1 MNALVTRFAPS
12 PTGLLHVGNARVAL
26 VNWLLARS
34 TPGGRFLLR
43 IDDTDPDRSK
53 PEFVTAIERDLR
65 WLGLDWDDQVK
76 QRDRTALYRE
86 AADRLIAYGRLYRC
100 YETPEELDRMR
111 RRLRAAHKPPIYD
124 RRSLTLTDDDRRRF
138 ESEGRQPYWRFKI
151 TPDSIAWTDLV
162 RGSIEFNGRNLSDPI
177 VIRADQTFLYVF
189 TSVVDDIALGLTD
202 IVRGEDHVTNTAVQI
217 QMFAALGKAVDD
229 FAFSHLP
236 LLTDLKGEGLSKR
249 LGGYSL
255 EQLRDRGIEPMAVA
269 SLLAKLGTMDAIEP
283 RISLDRLRA
292 EFSMTKFGRAAP
304 KFDPRQL
311 DELNAKLLH
320 EMSFTVAGPRLA
332 ALGLDGTAEFWD
344 AIRPNLTRFD
354 EIKDWYAVCFL
365 PMAPVIADQAF
376 ANDAAQLLPSEPWDQ
391 DTWKRWTD
399 AVKIGTKRSGKDLFH
414 PLRLALTGRTEGPEL
429 KRLLPLIGRDR
440 ALKRLGGT
448 TA

>member
-1 MNALVTRFAPS
+1 MSALVTRFAPS

-76 QRDRTALYRE
+76 QSDRTALYRE
-86 AADRLIAYGRLYRC
+86 AADRLIASGRLYRC

-124 RRSLTLTDDDRRRF
+124 RRSLTLTEDDRRRF
-138 ESEGRQPYWRFKI
+138 ESEGRQAYWRFKI
-151 TPDSIAWTDLV
+151 TPDSIAWTDRV

-255 EQLRDRGIEPMAVA
+255 EQLRDRGVEPMAVA

-320 EMSFTVAGPRLA
+320 EMSFTVAAPRLT
-332 ALGLDGTAEFWD
+332 ALGLDATAEFWD

-354 EIKDWYAVCFL
+354 EIKDWYAVCFS
-365 PMAPVIADQAF
+365 PMAPVIADPAF

-399 AVKIGTKRSGKDLFH
+399 AVKAGTKRSGKDLFH

-440 ALKRLGGT
+440 ALKRLGGM